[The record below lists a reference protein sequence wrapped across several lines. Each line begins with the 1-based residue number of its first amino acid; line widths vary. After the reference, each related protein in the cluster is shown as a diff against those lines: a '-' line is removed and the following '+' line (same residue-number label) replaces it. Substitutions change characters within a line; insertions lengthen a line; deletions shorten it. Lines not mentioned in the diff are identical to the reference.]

1 MSRGPEIRPPACQVV
16 FLLKQGAYMERTLAI
31 IKPDAVARGKIGEI
45 VRRFEEAGLRI
56 SALKMVHLD
65 KRQAEEFYHVHR
77 ARPFFDSLT
86 TFMASGP
93 VAVLVLEGEAA
104 ISTVRAI
111 MGATDPARASPG
123 TIRRDLGTSIEQNAV
138 HGSDSPEAAAF
149 EVPYFFRGPETFDY
163 VRVDRRGGG

>member
-1 MSRGPEIRPPACQVV
+1 
-16 FLLKQGAYMERTLAI
+16 MERTLAI

-45 VRRFEEAGLRI
+45 LRRFEEAGLRI

-65 KRQAEEFYHVHR
+65 KRQAEEFYDVHR
-77 ARPFFDSLT
+77 GRPFFDSLT

-111 MGATDPARASPG
+111 MGATDPARASSG

-138 HGSDSPEAAAF
+138 HGSDSPASATF
-149 EVPYFFRGPETFDY
+149 EVAYFFGEPETFDY

>member
-1 MSRGPEIRPPACQVV
+1 
-16 FLLKQGAYMERTLAI
+16 MERTLAI
-31 IKPDAVARGKIGEI
+31 VKPDAVARGKIGEI

-56 SALKMVHLD
+56 SALKMVHLN

-77 ARPFFDSLT
+77 VRPFFDSLT

-138 HGSDSPEAAAF
+138 HGSDSPESAAF
-149 EVPYFFRGPETFDY
+149 EVPFFFGEPETFDY
-163 VRVDRRGGG
+163 IRVDHRGGG

>member
-1 MSRGPEIRPPACQVV
+1 MRPPACQVV

-56 SALKMVHLD
+56 SALKMVHLN

-123 TIRRDLGTSIEQNAV
+123 TIRRELGTSIEQNAV
-138 HGSDSPEAAAF
+138 HGSDSPDSAAF
-149 EVPYFFRGPETFDY
+149 EVPYFFRGPECFDY
-163 VRVDRRGGG
+163 VRVDRREGG

>member
-1 MSRGPEIRPPACQVV
+1 
-16 FLLKQGAYMERTLAI
+16 MERTLAI
-31 IKPDAVARGKIGEI
+31 VKPDAVARGKIGEI
-45 VRRFEEAGLRI
+45 LRRFEEAGLRI
-56 SALKMVHLD
+56 CALKMVHLD
-65 KRQAEEFYHVHR
+65 KRQVEEFYHVHR
-77 ARPFFDSLT
+77 GRPFFDSLT

-93 VAVLVLEGEAA
+93 AAVLVLEGQTA

-111 MGATDPARASPG
+111 MGATDPARASSG

>member
-1 MSRGPEIRPPACQVV
+1 
-16 FLLKQGAYMERTLAI
+16 MERTLAI
-31 IKPDAVARGKIGEI
+31 VKPDAVARGEIGEI
-45 VRRFEEAGLRI
+45 IGRFEKAGLRI
-56 SALKMVHLD
+56 SALKMVHLN
-65 KRQAEEFYHVHR
+65 KRQAEEFYYVHR

-104 ISTVRAI
+104 ISSVRAI

-138 HGSDSPEAAAF
+138 HGSDSPESADF
-149 EVPYFFRGPETFDY
+149 EVSYFFRGTETFDY
-163 VRVDRRGGG
+163 DRVDRRGGG

>member
-1 MSRGPEIRPPACQVV
+1 
-16 FLLKQGAYMERTLAI
+16 MERTLAI
-31 IKPDAVARGKIGEI
+31 VKPDAVARGKIGEI

-65 KRQAEEFYHVHR
+65 KRQAEEFYDVHR
-77 ARPFFDSLT
+77 GRPFFDSLT

-111 MGATDPARASPG
+111 MGATDPARASSG

-138 HGSDSPEAAAF
+138 HGSDSPASATF
-149 EVPYFFRGPETFDY
+149 EVAYFFGEPETFDY